1 MCVCVCVC
9 RMKKTLSIFRH
20 NAKLVMKLGAGFFAD
35 AYDLFVID
43 LVLSILQEDS
53 NENSYGMGFNTG
65 SKALI
70 ASATSIGAVVGMILF
85 GLVGD
90 YLGRRTGVL
99 ITGTLVAVGSI
110 LSACCVR
117 SEQVSL
123 MTQLAIYRTLLGVG
137 IGGEYPLSAT
147 MASEGADA
155 KVRGRVVAGVF
166 SMQGVGMLFS
176 SLLGYILIKSGASL
190 EFTWRFLLAF
200 GAVPA
205 LVALYFRLQM
215 KESVTNAAQSDAKT
229 RNIATL
235 SSGSSKWRQS
245 LAIMNE
251 YKIPLM
257 ATTMAWF
264 LLDVTFYGTGE
275 FKHSV
280 SNELFP
286 ENAALTAQDKVASD
300 ALFGLIISAI
310 ALPGY
315 ICACIFIDRIGRW
328 NLQVG
333 GFVAMTLAYVLTG
346 VAIYFGAPASV
357 NLLVFGLTF
366 FFTNFG
372 PNTTTFIIPSEIY
385 PSSVRATCHGVSAAA
400 GKIGAIVGA
409 AGFPACIDA
418 LGLDGVMYVCA
429 GIALAGLIVTLG
441 LLDKKLVDEASLRPR
456 EIKTCTSMSDVMSG
470 ESEATIDSCG
480 GGELSPPVRE
490 ASYATSEGPAHV
502 V

>member
-1 MCVCVCVC
+1 MS
-9 RMKKTLSIFRH
+9 LSVFRH
-20 NAKLVMKLGAGFFAD
+20 NIKLVLKLGAGFFAD

-43 LVLSILQEDS
+43 LVLSILQEEAFEDPS
-53 NENSYGMGFNTG
+53 GLGFNTS
-65 SKALI
+65 SKSLI

-85 GLVGD
+85 GLIGD

-99 ITGTLVAVGSI
+99 ITGTLVAIGSI
-110 LSACCVR
+110 LSACCFR
-117 SEQVSL
+117 SDYVSL

-205 LVALYFRLQM
+205 IVALYFRLQM
-215 KESVTNAAQSDAKT
+215 KEVVVAAVEVKKSNKNKL
-229 RNIATL
+229 RE
-235 SSGSSKWRQS
+235 S
-245 LAIMNE
+245 LEVMSE
-251 YKIPLM
+251 YKIPLI
-257 ATTMAWF
+257 ATALAWF

-280 SNELFP
+280 STELFP
-286 ENAALTAQDKVASD
+286 ENASLSAQDKVASD

-333 GFVAMTLAYVLTG
+333 GFTAMVVAYIITG
-346 VAIYFGAPASV
+346 VAIHLGAAPWL

-385 PSSVRATCHGVSAAA
+385 PSSVRATCHGMSAAA
-400 GKIGAIVGA
+400 GKMGAIVGA
-409 AGFPACIDA
+409 AGFPAVIGA

-429 GIALAGLIVTLG
+429 GIALAGLFTTLG
-441 LLDKKLVDEASLRPR
+441 LLDKKLVDKASLRPR
-456 EIKTCTSMSDVMSG
+456 EVKMCSSRSEIEISDAAKHG
-470 ESEATIDSCG
+470 SEATVDSIN
-480 GGELSPPVRE
+480 PPIRE
-490 ASYATSEGPAHV
+490 VSEITLASVASIV
-502 V
+502 

>member
-1 MCVCVCVC
+1 
-9 RMKKTLSIFRH
+9 MKQALSTFRH
-20 NAKLVMKLGAGFFAD
+20 NIKLVLKLGAGFFAD

-43 LVLSILQEDS
+43 LVISILQQESLVDPS
-53 NENSYGMGFNTG
+53 GMNFTT
-65 SKALI
+65 STKALI

-90 YLGRRTGVL
+90 YLGRRSGVL
-99 ITGTLVAVGSI
+99 ITGTLVAVGSL

-117 SEQVSL
+117 SEYVSL
-123 MTQLAIYRTLLGVG
+123 TTQLAIYRTLLGVG

-176 SLLGYILIKSGASL
+176 SLLGYVLITAGASL

-205 LVALYFRLQM
+205 LVAIYFRLQM
-215 KESVTNAAQSDAKT
+215 KEQPTAAVRDQMAGAAPSSTQSK
-229 RNIATL
+229 I
-235 SSGSSKWRQS
+235 RQS
-245 LAIMNE
+245 LTVMAE
-251 YKIPLM
+251 YKIPLV
-257 ATTMAWF
+257 ATALAWF

-286 ENAALTAQDKVASD
+286 ENASLSASAQVASD
-300 ALFGLIISAI
+300 ALFGLIVSGI

-315 ICACIFIDRIGRW
+315 ICSCIFIDRIGRW

-333 GFVAMTLAYVLTG
+333 GFVAMVVVYVITG
-346 VAIYFGAPASV
+346 VAIYMGAPASV

-385 PSSVRATCHGVSAAA
+385 PSSVRATCHGISAAA

-429 GIALAGLIVTLG
+429 GVALAGLVTTLG
-441 LLDKKLVDEASLRPR
+441 LMDKKLVDDASQRPR
-456 EIKTCTSMSDVMSG
+456 EVKLCTSMSD
-470 ESEATIDSCG
+470 IQLSCKSSDVTKTG
-480 GGELSPPVRE
+480 DLSPPLRDT
-490 ASYATSEGPAHV
+490 SFATNSSMKAV
-502 V
+502 DTV